1 MSCGPEPADNLAKAL
16 DRVAE
21 AARKGAHVVCLPELF
36 QTQYF
41 CQREDAALFD
51 LAEPI
56 PGPTTEKLAA
66 AACKNK
72 VVLIASLFEKRAPG
86 LYHNTAAIFD
96 SDGALAGIY
105 RKMHIPD
112 DPLYYEKYYFTPGD
126 LGFKAFDTSLE
137 NSARS
142 SAGISGIP
150 KARGSRHCKERAFC
164 FIPRPSDGIRRRRPN
179 LARRNMTPGAPS
191 SGRTRSR
198 TAFMSAW

>member
-1 MSCGPEPADNLAKAL
+1 VRSRARRQSGQGARSHCGG
-16 DRVAE
+16 
-21 AARKGAHVVCLPELF
+21 GAQRAPNVVCLPELF

-56 PGPTTEKLAA
+56 PGRNLRKARRRRPE
-66 AACKNK
+66 NK

-96 SDGALAGIY
+96 SDGALVGIY

-112 DPLYYEKYYFTPGD
+112 DPLYYEKFI
-126 LGFKAFDTSLE
+126 SLPAISASRLSIPRPE

-150 KARGSRHCKERAFC
+150 KGRASRRCRERAFC
-164 FIPRPSDGIRRRRPN
+164 FTPRPSDGIRRRRPSS
-179 LARRNMTPGAPS
+179 ARRNTMPGAPS
-191 SGRTRSR
+191 SGRMPSR